1 MNTSLLH
8 LLSRNWGW
16 LLLRGILSLIFGV
29 LAFTWPLLTLKV
41 LVLLYGAY
49 ALVDGVFALVGAI
62 TGGSAVPRWWLALI
76 GVVSIAAGVAVLL
89 WPGLSALALLIF
101 MGATAVVR
109 GLFEIAGA
117 IALRKEITNE
127 WLLIL
132 SGLASVVFGAL
143 VILFPGGGAI
153 AMVWIIA
160 GYSIALGIILSVLAF
175 RLRKHSHSHPLRA

>member
-1 MNTSLLH
+1 MKTSLLH
-8 LLSRNWGW
+8 ILSQNWGW
-16 LLLRGILSLIFGV
+16 LLLRGILSLVFGV

-62 TGGSAVPRWWLALI
+62 TGGSTVPRWWLALI
-76 GVVSIAAGVAVLL
+76 GMVSLAAGVAVLL
-89 WPGLSALALLIF
+89 WPGLSALALLVFI
-101 MGATAVVR
+101 GATTVVR

-117 IALRKEITNE
+117 IALRKEIDNE

-132 SGLASVVFGAL
+132 SGLASVAFGTL

-153 AMVWIIA
+153 AMVWVIA
-160 GYSIALGIILSVLAF
+160 AYSVALGVLLTVFAL
-175 RLRKHSHSHPLRA
+175 RLRKHGHNHPLPT

>member
-16 LLLRGILSLIFGV
+16 LFLRGILSLVFGV
-29 LAFTWPLLTLKV
+29 LAFAWPLLTLRV

-49 ALVDGVFALVGAI
+49 ALVDGVFALVCAI
-62 TGGSAVPRWWLALI
+62 TGGSTQPRWWLALI
-76 GVVSIAAGVAVLL
+76 GMVSLAAGVAVLL
-89 WPGLSALALLIF
+89 WPGLTALALLVFI
-101 MGATAVVR
+101 GATAVVR
-109 GLFEIAGA
+109 GLFEITGA

-132 SGLASVVFGAL
+132 SGLASVAFGIL

-153 AMVWIIA
+153 AMVWTIA
-160 GYSIALGIILSVLAF
+160 AYSVAMGILFSVFAL
-175 RLRKHSHSHPLRA
+175 RLRKHSHSHPLPA